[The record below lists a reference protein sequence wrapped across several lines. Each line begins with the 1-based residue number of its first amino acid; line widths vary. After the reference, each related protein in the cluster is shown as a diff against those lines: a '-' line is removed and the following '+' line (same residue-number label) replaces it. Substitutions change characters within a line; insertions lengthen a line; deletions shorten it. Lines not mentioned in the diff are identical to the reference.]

1 IRRRRRRRCPT
12 RGGRW
17 RLRGATP
24 LDARRP
30 IFTTA
35 ISTSTFRTVGP
46 AVPSHFCRWNAV
58 CSMRRLLA
66 SFRLLRPLAHCA
78 DRPMDPACRRLV
90 LALCSET
97 VVAIRGTLRST
108 LLADEGRDG
117 AGRLSAKDRAPLAQ

>member
-1 IRRRRRRRCPT
+1 
-12 RGGRW
+12 
-17 RLRGATP
+17 
-24 LDARRP
+24 
-30 IFTTA
+30 
-35 ISTSTFRTVGP
+35 
-46 AVPSHFCRWNAV
+46 
-58 CSMRRLLA
+58 MRRLLA

-117 AGRLSAKDRAPLAQ
+117 AGRLSAKDRAQLAQLRDVLAELRGVVAVAAVAASASSSARGLKRPRECVNGD